1 MNVKEIGV
9 HTRLEGIALALAVM
23 LLYWIVQWFVALFAV
38 GAYTLYLSAIGVER
52 DFSLGL
58 VGMPSVQITVSLVS
72 SLVVVL
78 LLWAIQLFKFKQ
90 VKFHGLPV
98 SHAILLGALLIA
110 FSIGI
115 TVLTEF
121 TGLPDYSTASVS
133 NMLSSLWGVLAI
145 AFIAPI
151 GEEVAFRG
159 VILQK
164 LMDKGWS
171 SNGAI
176 FISAIVFGLVHANPN
191 QIFFACILGYLLGWV
206 YVRTQS
212 IVPCIGL
219 HILNNLMSVA
229 LYYCLD
235 DESAS
240 TAEQFGLPA
249 AIGIMV
255 VTLIISAVVFYY
267 LRPRL
272 REMF

>member
-1 MNVKEIGV
+1 MSMKDESV
-9 HTRLEGIALALAVM
+9 HIKLEGIALALGVM
-23 LLYWIVQWFVALFAV
+23 LLYWIVQWFVALSAL
-38 GAYTLYLSAIGVER
+38 GAHTLYLSATGAGQS
-52 DFSLGL
+52 FSLSMMNL
-58 VGMPSVQITVSLVS
+58 PWVQISVALVS
-72 SLVVVL
+72 SFVVVL
-78 LLWAIQLFKFKQ
+78 ILWAIRLFRFSQ
-90 VKFHGLPV
+90 VKFRGLPV
-98 SHAILLGALLIA
+98 QHAVLLGILLIA

-133 NMLSSLWGVLAI
+133 RMLSSPWGVLAI
-145 AFIAPI
+145 ALIGPI

-171 SNGAI
+171 AVGAI
-176 FISAIVFGLVHANPN
+176 LLSGIIFGLVHVNPN

-212 IVPCIGL
+212 VVPCIGL
-219 HILNNLMSVA
+219 HILNNLLSVI
-229 LYYCLD
+229 LYYTMD

-255 VTLIISAVVFYY
+255 VALIISAVVFYY

-272 REMF
+272 KKMF

>member
-1 MNVKEIGV
+1 MSMKDESV
-9 HTRLEGIALALAVM
+9 HIKLEGIALALGVM
-23 LLYWIVQWFVALFAV
+23 LLYWIVQWFVALSAL
-38 GAYTLYLSAIGVER
+38 GAYTLYLSATGVGKR
-52 DFSLGL
+52 FSLSMMSL
-58 VGMPSVQITVSLVS
+58 PWVQISVALVS

-78 LLWAIQLFKFKQ
+78 ILWAIRLFRFSQ
-90 VKFHGLPV
+90 VKFRGLPV
-98 SHAILLGALLIA
+98 QHAVLLGILLIA

-133 NMLSSLWGVLAI
+133 HMLSSPWGVLAI
-145 AFIAPI
+145 ALVGPI

-171 SNGAI
+171 SV
-176 FISAIVFGLVHANPN
+176 SAILISGIIFGLVHANPN

-212 IVPCIGL
+212 VVPCIGL
-219 HILNNLMSVA
+219 HILNNLLSVI
-229 LYYCLD
+229 LYYTMD

-255 VTLIISAVVFYY
+255 VALIISAVVFYY

-272 REMF
+272 KKMF

>member
-1 MNVKEIGV
+1 MKDESV
-9 HTRLEGIALALAVM
+9 HIKLEGIALALGVM
-23 LLYWIVQWFVALFAV
+23 LLYWIVQWFVALSAL
-38 GAYTLYLSAIGVER
+38 GAHTLYLSATGAGQS
-52 DFSLGL
+52 FSLSMMSL
-58 VGMPSVQITVSLVS
+58 PWVQISVALVS

-78 LLWAIQLFKFKQ
+78 LLWAIRLFRFSQ
-90 VKFHGLPV
+90 VKFRGLPV
-98 SHAILLGALLIA
+98 QHAVLLGILLIA

-133 NMLSSLWGVLAI
+133 RMLSSPWGVLAI
-145 AFIAPI
+145 ALIGPI

-171 SNGAI
+171 AVGAI
-176 FISAIVFGLVHANPN
+176 LISGIIFGLVHANPN

-212 IVPCIGL
+212 VVPCIGL
-219 HILNNLMSVA
+219 HILNNLLSVI
-229 LYYCLD
+229 LYYTMD

-255 VTLIISAVVFYY
+255 IALIISAVVFYY

-272 REMF
+272 KKMF

>member
-1 MNVKEIGV
+1 VREIGV
-9 HTRLEGIALALAVM
+9 HNRLDGIAIALTVM
-23 LLYWIVQWFVALFAV
+23 LLYWIVQWLVALFAV
-38 GAYTLYLSAIGVER
+38 GVHTLYLSAVGKGEE
-52 DFSLGL
+52 FTLNMMGL
-58 VGMPSVQITVSLVS
+58 PWIQITVSLAS
-72 SLVVVL
+72 SLIIVL
-78 LLWAIQLFKFKQ
+78 ILWAVRLFKVTQ
-90 VKFHGLPV
+90 VRFHGLPV

-121 TGLPDYSTASVS
+121 TGLPDYTTTSVS
-133 NMLSSLWGVLAI
+133 NMLSNPLGVLAI
-145 AFIAPI
+145 AIIAPI

-159 VILQK
+159 AILQK
-164 LMDKGWS
+164 LMDKGWGA
-171 SNGAI
+171 NGAI

-219 HILNNLMSVA
+219 HILNNLMSVI
-229 LYYCLD
+229 LYYCSD
-235 DESAS
+235 GESAT
-240 TAEQFGLPA
+240 TAEQFGFPA

-255 VTLIISAVVFYY
+255 VTLIISAVIFYY
-267 LRPRL
+267 LRPKL

>member
-1 MNVKEIGV
+1 MSMKDESV
-9 HTRLEGIALALAVM
+9 HLKLEGIALALGVM
-23 LLYWIVQWFVALFAV
+23 LLYWIVQWFVALSAL
-38 GAYTLYLSAIGVER
+38 GAYTLYLSATGAGQR
-52 DFSLGL
+52 FSLSMMSL
-58 VGMPSVQITVSLVS
+58 PWVQISVALVS

-78 LLWAIQLFKFKQ
+78 LLWAIRLFRSSQ
-90 VKFHGLPV
+90 VKFRGLPV
-98 SHAILLGALLIA
+98 QHAVLLGILLIA

-133 NMLSSLWGVLAI
+133 RMLSSPWGVLAI
-145 AFIAPI
+145 ALIGPI

-171 SNGAI
+171 AVGAI
-176 FISAIVFGLVHANPN
+176 LISGIIFGLVHANPN

-212 IVPCIGL
+212 VVPCIGL
-219 HILNNLMSVA
+219 HVLNNLLSVI
-229 LYYCLD
+229 LYYTMD

-240 TAEQFGLPA
+240 AAEQFGLPA

-255 VTLIISAVVFYY
+255 VALILSAVVFYY

-272 REMF
+272 KKMF